1 MSLLDLKDKEVILPS
16 FTFVSTAQA
25 IIQNGG
31 KPVFVDVDTRTNNI
45 DPIEIKHHITNN
57 TALILPV
64 HFGGLPC
71 DLNSVLKI
79 CQENNLPLIEDAAH
93 AAGSEYKGKKIGR
106 HGQFVCFS
114 FHPVKNLAMPTGG
127 LITINHQ
134 NHKNFK
140 RILKSRRWCGIT
152 SRDDTDYD
160 VKDIGW
166 NYYMNEFSATIGN
179 IQLQKLDKLNKIRKK
194 TAKIYSQ
201 EIKLDSIMPFDD
213 GCSYHFFWI
222 RVKSRKKFRK
232 FMNDYGIETGTH
244 YKPIHK
250 MTFFDKKIHLSNT
263 EQISKE
269 IVIIPTHP
277 NLSQDDVDYIIKKI
291 NLYNA

>member
-1 MSLLDLKDKEVILPS
+1 
-16 FTFVSTAQA
+16 
-25 IIQNGG
+25 
-31 KPVFVDVDTRTNNI
+31 
-45 DPIEIKHHITNN
+45 
-57 TALILPV
+57 
-64 HFGGLPC
+64 
-71 DLNSVLKI
+71 
-79 CQENNLPLIEDAAH
+79 
-93 AAGSEYKGKKIGR
+93 
-106 HGQFVCFS
+106 
-114 FHPVKNLAMPTGG
+114 
-127 LITINHQ
+127 
-134 NHKNFK
+134 
-140 RILKSRRWCGIT
+140 
-152 SRDDTDYD
+152 

-250 MTFFDKKIHLSNT
+250 MTFFDKKIHLPNT